1 MCRTFGITGIT
12 TELDTGEDSA
22 GCPLFYFHILNKR
35 KLLFSL
41 NGFYRWSVAFLEKT
55 GYPDGEVNSM
65 NKERLGT
72 FIAENRKAFG
82 MTQKDLAETLHIT
95 DKAVSKWERGL
106 SYPDVTLLE
115 PLAAAFSLSVEE
127 LVACRKRETEE
138 REEEPVRALLD
149 ISRDN
154 LKRERRRGGRR
165 SVVLGVLLI
174 TALMALALLYA
185 DTFVSEQRED
195 AIILKETVNG
205 ENYLYVEEEGHLLKL
220 KCGDGID
227 FDGLTLQNDF
237 REPNVF
243 RIDCRWNKRTY
254 VGTVRSCEVTDRILL
269 GLSGMVGSMMGLDT
283 MGATGDQ
290 LFGYDCVFFEY
301 KNAYPNPDG
310 DGALYSYRFWSCD
323 PETWEKEKL
332 LLTVDDCL
340 GFAQT
345 DYDHDGTTEL
355 AVRTRWAEKPYTVY
369 DMVDGEITEIW
380 PDTVEPELTSLLRTD
395 TERQKDLEK
404 EGRGR

>member
-1 MCRTFGITGIT
+1 
-12 TELDTGEDSA
+12 
-22 GCPLFYFHILNKR
+22 
-35 KLLFSL
+35 
-41 NGFYRWSVAFLEKT
+41 
-55 GYPDGEVNSM
+55 M
-65 NKERLGT
+65 NKERLGA
-72 FIAENRKAFG
+72 FITERRKEHN
-82 MTQKDLAETLHIT
+82 MTQKELAEKLHIT

-115 PLAAAFSLSVEE
+115 PLAEVLGLSVEE
-127 LVACRKRETEE
+127 LVACRKREAE
-138 REEEPVRALLD
+138 RVAEEPVSALLD

-154 LKRERRRGGRR
+154 LKKEKQRGGQR
-165 SVVLGVLLI
+165 SLVLGVLLMAAL
-174 TALMALALLYA
+174 TALVLLYA
-185 DTFVSEQRED
+185 DTFVSEQRES
-195 AIILKETVNG
+195 AISLKETVDG
-205 ENYLYVEEEGHLLKL
+205 ENYLYVEEKGHLLKL

-227 FDGLTLQNDF
+227 FDGLTLKNDF
-237 REPNVF
+237 GEPNVF
-243 RIDCRWNKRTY
+243 RMDCRWNKRTY

-355 AVRTRWAEKPYTVY
+355 AVRTHWAEKPYTVY

>member
-1 MCRTFGITGIT
+1 M
-12 TELDTGEDSA
+12 DTGEDSA

-254 VGTVRSCEVTDRILL
+254 VGTVRSCEVTDRIVL
-269 GLSGMVGSMMGLDT
+269 GLAGMVGSMMGLDT
-283 MGATGDQ
+283 IAETGDQ
-290 LFGYDCVFFEY
+290 LFGYECVFFEY
-301 KNAYPNPDG
+301 INAYPNPNG
-310 DGALYSYRFWSCD
+310 NGELYSFRFWSCD

>member
-1 MCRTFGITGIT
+1 
-12 TELDTGEDSA
+12 
-22 GCPLFYFHILNKR
+22 
-35 KLLFSL
+35 
-41 NGFYRWSVAFLEKT
+41 
-55 GYPDGEVNSM
+55 M
-65 NKERLGT
+65 NKERLGI
-72 FIAENRKAFG
+72 FIAENRKASG
-82 MTQKDLAETLHIT
+82 MTQKDLAEKLHIT

-127 LVACRKRETEE
+127 LVVCRRRETG
-138 REEEPVRALLD
+138 RRGEEPVTALLD

-154 LKRERRRGGRR
+154 LKTERRRGGRR
-165 SVVLGVLLI
+165 SVVLGLLLMA
-174 TALMALALLYA
+174 ALTALALLYA
-185 DTFVSEQRED
+185 DTFVSEQRES
-195 AIILKETVNG
+195 AISLKETVDG

-227 FDGLTLQNDF
+227 FDGLTLKNDF

-243 RIDCRWNKRTY
+243 RMDCRWNKRTY

-301 KNAYPNPDG
+301 KNAYPNPNG
-310 DGALYSYRFWSCD
+310 NGALFSYRFWCCD

-340 GFAQT
+340 GFAQI
-345 DYDHDGTTEL
+345 DYDHDGVTEL

-369 DMVDGEITEIW
+369 DMVDGEITESW
-380 PDTVEPELTSLLRTD
+380 PDTVDTELASLLRTD
-395 TERQKDLEK
+395 AERQKDLEK
-404 EGRGR
+404 EIR

>member
-301 KNAYPNPDG
+301 INAYPNPNG
-310 DGALYSYRFWSCD
+310 NGELYSFRFWSCD

-332 LLTVDDCL
+332 LLTVDDCF

-345 DYDHDGTTEL
+345 DYDHDGVTEL

-369 DMVDGEITEIW
+369 DMVDGKVTETW
-380 PDTVEPELTSLLRTD
+380 PDTVDPELTSLLRTD
-395 TERQKDLEK
+395 YERQKDLEQ
-404 EGRGR
+404 GIR